1 MAGFMR
7 GHWQLLLL
15 CALIFALWRTPV
27 VIPLKILTVFLHELS
42 HALTTLLSGGRV
54 ISLTIDPQQ
63 GGEVISQGGNRFL
76 TLSAGYFG
84 SLLIGVMLFTIAVR
98 TTWDRGV
105 LGLLGALILVVTLLY
120 VRTMFALGF
129 GIATGALMIAA
140 ARYLGHGANDLV
152 LRVIGLTSMI
162 SVPYDIFS
170 DTISRSYLQSDAW
183 MLADEFGGPTQVWG
197 GLWLLISLIT
207 IGLCLRYGLGRNSN
221 ISWRKP
227 SRAGDQST

>member
-1 MAGFMR
+1 MTRFLR
-7 GHWQLLLL
+7 GHWQLLAL
-15 CALIFALWRTPV
+15 CALIFALWQTPV

-42 HALTTLLSGGRV
+42 HALTTLLTGGRV

-84 SLLIGVMLFTIAVR
+84 SLLIGVVLFTIAVR
-98 TTWDRGV
+98 TTWDRAV

-120 VRTMFALGF
+120 VRTLFALGF
-129 GIATGALMIAA
+129 GVATGALMLAA
-140 ARYLGHGANDLV
+140 ARYLGHGANDLA

-170 DTISRSYLQSDAW
+170 DTISRAYLQSDAW
-183 MLADEFGGPTQVWG
+183 MLADEFGGPTQFWG

-207 IGLCLRYGLGRNSN
+207 IALCLRYGLGQNSN
-221 ISWRKP
+221 VTWRRPTRSSAHK
-227 SRAGDQST
+227 T